1 MLVVCDMREA
11 VGVSVEAVVENCV
24 GLMVWNS
31 ICRRGRA
38 GTEAEG
44 SIIVC

>member
-1 MLVVCDMREA
+1 MLVVHNMVEV

-24 GLMVWNS
+24 GWMVWNFL
-31 ICRRGRA
+31 CRRGRA
-38 GTEAEG
+38 GTGAEG